1 MKTNTFTLAALSL
14 LQLASAQPFRVR
26 HAHQHDRKDTVVTI
40 VNTVYAE
47 ATSGPNVIVYV
58 DETGNPISTTTEGV
72 AAVPVS
78 TAAPSPSTAAAA
90 VVVQNVQAE
99 SSSSVASAAVVV
111 PVASTSVTSSA
122 ASAATS
128 SSSGSGFG
136 FSYSPYNSDGTC
148 KTQAQV
154 TTDFDAIPSGYSL
167 VRIYGTDCSQATTVL
182 AAAKAKG
189 LKLFAGVYDISQVTA
204 EIALIV
210 KAANGDWSSFD
221 TVSIG
226 NELVNAGSAT
236 AAQVVAAISTARSLL
251 KTAGYSGN
259 VVTVDTLVAA
269 RSNPSLCDNSDYC
282 AVNSHPFFD
291 GGVAAADSGSF
302 LTTQIPTLQ
311 AVLSNK
317 SQKIVITET
326 GWPSQGQ
333 TNGKAVPSSENQSAA
348 ISSIKTA
355 FKSSPS
361 NIILFTTFNTMWKTN
376 TAAQFQA
383 EQYWGFLGAC
393 PSG

>member
-1 MKTNTFTLAALSL
+1 MKTNTFALAAVSL
-14 LQLASAQPFRVR
+14 LQLASAQPFGIR
-26 HAHQHDRKDTVVTI
+26 HAHKHAKKDVLVTVVD
-40 VNTVYAE
+40 TVYAQ
-47 ATSGPNVIVYV
+47 ATAGPNVIIYV
-58 DETGNPISTTTEGV
+58 DQAGNPISTTTEGV
-72 AAVPVS
+72 AAVPIS
-78 TAAPSPSTAAAA
+78 TAAPSPATSAAA
-90 VVVQNVQAE
+90 VVVQNVQ
-99 SSSSVASAAVVV
+99 SSSSAAPVVV
-111 PVASTSVTSSA
+111 PVASTYATTSA
-122 ASAATS
+122 ASTATS

-154 TTDFDAIPSGYSL
+154 TEDFNAIPSGYSI

-182 AAAKAKG
+182 TAAKAKG
-189 LKLFAGVYDISQVTA
+189 LKLFAGVYDITQVSS
-204 EIALIV
+204 EVALIV

-221 TVSIG
+221 TISIG
-226 NELVNAGSAT
+226 NELVNSGSAT

-251 KTAGYSGN
+251 KTAGYTGS

-269 RSNPSLCDNSDYC
+269 RANPSLCDNSDYC

-317 SQKIVITET
+317 SQRVVITET
-326 GWPSQGQ
+326 GWPSQGS

-348 ISSIKTA
+348 ISSIKSA
-355 FKSSPS
+355 FTSSPS
-361 NIILFTTFNTMWKTN
+361 NVILFTTFNTMWKKN
-376 TAAQFQA
+376 TAAQFNA
-383 EQYWGFLGAC
+383 EQYWGFLGNC